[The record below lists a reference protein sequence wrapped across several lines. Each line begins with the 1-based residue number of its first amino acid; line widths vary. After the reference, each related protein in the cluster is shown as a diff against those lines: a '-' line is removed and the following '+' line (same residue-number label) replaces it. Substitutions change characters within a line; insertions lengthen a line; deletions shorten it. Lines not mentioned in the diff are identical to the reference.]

1 MVEVCGKSME
11 EVKKKCGDKKLK
23 MSWKSVKFFG
33 KICVKVQKMYERC
46 EKGCKIVKRCGKS
59 VEKVWKMCFKKT
71 FKMSGKAWKRFKV

>member
-1 MVEVCGKSME
+1 
-11 EVKKKCGDKKLK
+11 
-23 MSWKSVKFFG
+23 
-33 KICVKVQKMYERC
+33 MYERC